1 MKTSLTT
8 TTTRRMYRQLSLTT
22 LTIIIV
28 IIQMNSNDNSYVLCD
43 FTYGYE
49 TDDFTLA
56 IINLTYTD
64 PHTGVQHSEYEEY
77 GKYSIGRI
85 GSVSGRMTGAGG
97 FVTGNMSYTTLVHVS
112 SNGRQTH
119 DACEPIDA
127 DIYPPEPWIAL
138 AQYGNCRDSVKL
150 KNIAATN
157 ASAAIIYNNRAG
169 TRLIKMHHKAVY

>member
-1 MKTSLTT
+1 M
-8 TTTRRMYRQLSLTT
+8 
-22 LTIIIV
+22 
-28 IIQMNSNDNSYVLCD
+28 YVLCD

-77 GKYSIGRI
+77 GKYTVGRI
-85 GSVSGRMTGAGG
+85 GSVSGRL
-97 FVTGNMSYTTLVHVS
+97 VTMHVS

-127 DIYPPEPWIAL
+127 DIMPSEPWIAL

-150 KNIAATN
+150 KHIATTN
-157 ASAAIIYNNRAG
+157 ASAAVIYNNRAG
-169 TRLIKMHHKAVY
+169 TRLIKMHHKVRQ